1 MITSLFLSVLEVT
14 LSTSLIIVLVFLSS
28 SFINRRYAA
37 KWKYWIWIFLA
48 VRLVLPGSISDLVND
63 SSIRGVSEE
72 TSASDPS
79 VQDDKSDTVS
89 QAGPQPVPRQTITFV
104 IPEQVMAPVAWP
116 EEQGGTKIT
125 ILDVMSA
132 VWFGGCLIFMAV
144 HIAVF
149 FHYRRRLVRQGTR
162 TAKKR
167 ILEQWSSLAE
177 EQQLRRQVPVIVY
190 SQAASPMV
198 LGFFRPVLVL
208 PDEQY
213 SDQELFFILKHELIH
228 LKRRDIFVKLLLVAA
243 NAVHWFN
250 PLVWLMQREAVVD
263 MELSCDEK
271 VIQGMDYEE
280 RKVYTE
286 TLFSTLHRS
295 HVRAVALS
303 TQFCRGKQIMKKRF
317 RNILGAADKKSGAA
331 ILACVVL
338 LAGSMGMLISCSADE
353 TGQQPEQSEAKSETD
368 AVRETESQERT
379 ESTEVVES
387 TENVETDNEVPDI
400 VRQKVEKRVEDLYLE
415 GWQSVDTYSDW
426 RVESLTHSYTY
437 EDFEGMVLQI
447 YQLNYQFLSDNP
459 EEVQLAGGMSV
470 DEEGWVIVEYPYSNY
485 FVFRQ
490 DGDTLTYLST
500 MFENDCLPGDAI
512 FTHDLRRIYDMGEL
526 DEKVTLERPKTLY
539 WSFGINSQSVDV
551 TVTVTIEEGYSI
563 AWTDG
568 EWSWKQTGKNEWTA
582 VADERIQLEVEHFD
596 DKTTSQIE
604 EALLGEGYV
613 FEDRNFAPSALGTKD
628 LVKRESDMVYRV
640 RLNNAAW
647 KVSWCFPA
655 DVEDSWGNLVGLIAD
670 SFHRTYE

>member
-14 LSTSLIIVLVFLSS
+14 LSTSLIIVLVFLSA
-28 SFINRRYAA
+28 SFLNRRYAA

-48 VRLVLPGSISDLVND
+48 VRLVLPVSISDLVND
-63 SSIRGVSEE
+63 SRIRGVSVE

-79 VQDDKSDTVS
+79 AQDDKSDTVS
-89 QAGPQPVPRQTITFV
+89 QAGRQPVPRQTITFV
-104 IPEQVMAPVAWP
+104 IPEQVMAPVALP

-132 VWFGGCLIFMAV
+132 VWFGGCLIFMVV

-149 FHYRRRLVRQGTR
+149 FHYRKRLVRQGTR

-167 ILEQWSSLAE
+167 ILEQWSSLSE
-177 EQQLRRQVPVIVY
+177 ELQLRRQVPVIVY

-228 LKRRDIFVKLLLVAA
+228 LKRWDICVKLLLVAA

-250 PLVWLMQREAVVD
+250 PLVWFMQREAVVD

-295 HVRAVALS
+295 HMRAVALS
-303 TQFCRGKQIMKKRF
+303 TQFCRGKRVMKKRF

-353 TGQQPEQSEAKSETD
+353 TGQQSKQSGAKRETD
-368 AVRETESQERT
+368 AVHETEAQERT

-387 TENVETDNEVPDI
+387 TENVEADNEVPDI
-400 VRQKVEKRVEDLYLE
+400 VRKKVEKYVEDRYLD

-437 EDFEGMVLQI
+437 DDFEGMVLQI
-447 YQLNYQFLSDNP
+447 YQLNYQFLSNDP
-459 EEVQLAGGMSV
+459 EEVKLVGGMSI
-470 DEEGWVIVEYPYSNY
+470 DAEGWVIVEYPYSNY

-500 MFENDCLPGDAI
+500 MAENDCLPGDET
-512 FTHDLRRIYDMGEL
+512 FTNDLRRIYNMGEL

-539 WSFGINSQSVDV
+539 WSFGIDSQSVDV
-551 TVTVTIEEGYSI
+551 TATVTIEEGYSI
-563 AWTDG
+563 ALTDG

-582 VADERIQLEVEHFD
+582 VADERIQLKVEHFE
-596 DKTTSQIE
+596 DKTTGQIE
-604 EALLGEGYV
+604 EALIREGYA
-613 FEDRNFAPSALGTKD
+613 FEDRDFASSAYGTKD

-647 KVSWCFPA
+647 KVSSCFPA

-670 SFHRTYE
+670 TLHRTDE